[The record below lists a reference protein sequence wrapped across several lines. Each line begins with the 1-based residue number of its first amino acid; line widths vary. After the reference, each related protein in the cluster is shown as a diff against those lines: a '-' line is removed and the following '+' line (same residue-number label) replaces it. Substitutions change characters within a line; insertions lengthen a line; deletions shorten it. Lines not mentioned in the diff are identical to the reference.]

1 MKSKSILFLFLAV
14 SFTACTSK
22 SRQKHLDER
31 NVYTI
36 NESSNASPVIIEPLF
51 NENNWSAKTIKY
63 EGKVYLV
70 VKAPKGG
77 LGIIEHV
84 PVK

>member
-14 SFTACTSK
+14 SFTACTSR

-63 EGKVYLV
+63 EGKVYLIV
-70 VKAPKGG
+70 RAGDGVA
-77 LGIIEHV
+77 IIEHV

>member
-63 EGKVYLV
+63 EGKVYLIV
-70 VKAPKGG
+70 RAGDGVA
-77 LGIIEHV
+77 IIEHV

>member
-1 MKSKSILFLFLAV
+1 MKNKSILFLFLAV
-14 SFTACTSK
+14 SFTACNSK

-36 NESSNASPVIIEPLF
+36 NESSNASPVIIEPLTDNF
-51 NENNWSAKTIKY
+51 HTKVKTMKY
-63 EGKVYLV
+63 EAKVYLIV
-70 VKAPKGG
+70 RAGDGVA
-77 LGIIEHV
+77 IIEHV

>member
-1 MKSKSILFLFLAV
+1 MKNKSILFLFLAV
-14 SFTACTSK
+14 SFTACNSK

-36 NESSNASPVIIEPLF
+36 NESSNASPVIMEPLTDNF
-51 NENNWSAKTIKY
+51 PTKVKTMKY

-70 VKAPKGG
+70 VKSPKGG
-77 LGIIEHV
+77 LAIIEHV

>member
-14 SFTACTSK
+14 SFTACTSR

-36 NESSNASPVIIEPLF
+36 NESSNAAPVIMEPLTDNF
-51 NENNWSAKTIKY
+51 PTKVKTMKY
-63 EGKVYLV
+63 EGKVYLIV
-70 VKAPKGG
+70 RAGDGVA
-77 LGIIEHV
+77 IIEHV